1 MKTRRMII
9 SSVLGLG
16 MAIALAWS
24 LGGGKALAALQ
35 AASAPPAPGI
45 TEGSQSGDTM
55 EVLDTLAGELHVCI
69 TCTYTTV
76 QAAVD
81 AAADGDVIKIAAGI
95 YTGVLTRDGVTQTV
109 YVSKTVSIRGG
120 YTTTDWM
127 TFDPQA
133 NPTTLDA
140 EGEGRVFY
148 IAGDISPTVAG
159 LRVTGGDAAGLNGGF
174 GGGDAGGGMYIVDAT
189 AVVSNVQVFGN
200 AAHLGGGLYLH
211 HSSATLSGNTIKSNT
226 ITDRGGGVYLYG
238 SDATLISN
246 TIVYNRADGQGG
258 GLHLRESSATLIAN
272 TVMSNTA
279 SFEGGGLY
287 LVEGSPT
294 LVGNAIVAN
303 VANTDGGGLYLWN
316 SDPTL
321 SSNTIVGNRATLG
334 GGLYVR
340 ESNPRLS
347 SNIVADNQ
355 VATNGSGLYVE
366 ASSPR
371 LWHTTIA
378 RNTGGDGSG
387 LYVTDDGTTYSTVGL
402 TNTILV
408 SQTVGIVAT
417 ADNTATLEATLW
429 GDGAWTNAADM
440 GGAGT
445 ILTGTSNFR
454 SDPLFADPS
463 AGDYHLKD
471 GSEAI
476 DNGVDAGTGSD
487 VDLDLRPIG
496 TGFDIGADEFP
507 VVITTSQS
515 VSATLVYTDPQG
527 TTVEIQIPAG
537 AVTDVIRLV
546 YTPKDPQTALPLPK
560 GLVLGTHVFDLD
572 VYHNDVFV
580 PHYVFRKAVTLTAT
594 YSDEDVARMIES
606 TLALYR
612 GPGVRAEKIGTRPGE
627 SQTLDA
633 GNNVLTAYL
642 LGTSKF
648 REMGQGI
655 VTYVFVPIT
664 VRSG

>member
-24 LGGGKALAALQ
+24 LGSGRALAALQ
-35 AASAPPAPGI
+35 AVSASPTLDI
-45 TEGSQSGDTM
+45 TEGSQSGDTV

-81 AAADGDVIKIAAGI
+81 AAVDGDVIKIAAGI

-109 YVSKTVSIRGG
+109 YVSKTVTIRGG

-127 TFDPQA
+127 AFDPQA

-140 EGEGRVFY
+140 EGRGRVFY
-148 IAGDISPTVAG
+148 ITGDVSPTVAG
-159 LRVTGGDAAGLNGGF
+159 LRVTGGDATGLYGGF
-174 GGGDAGGGMYIVDAT
+174 MGGHAGGGMYIVDAT

-200 AAHLGGGLYLH
+200 VAHLGGGLYLNQ
-211 HSSATLSGNTIKSNT
+211 SAATLSGNTINSNT
-226 ITDRGGGVYLYG
+226 ITDRGSGMYLYI

-258 GLHLRESSATLIAN
+258 GLHLRESNATLIAN

-279 SFEGGGLY
+279 SDEGGGLY
-287 LVEGSPT
+287 LVGSSPT
-294 LVGNAIVAN
+294 LVGNAIIAN
-303 VANTDGGGLYLWN
+303 VAGTDGGGLYLWESN
-316 SDPTL
+316 PTL

-340 ESNPRLS
+340 ESNPRLA

-355 VATNGSGLYVE
+355 VTTNGSGLYVE

-387 LYVTDDGTTYSTVGL
+387 LYVTVGVNYSTVGL

-429 GDGAWTNAADM
+429 GDGAWANTADI

-445 ILTGTSNFR
+445 ILTGTSNFH

-476 DNGVDAGTGSD
+476 DNGVDTGAGFD

-496 TGFDIGADEFP
+496 AGFDIGADEFP

-515 VSATLVYTDPQG
+515 VSTTLVYTDPQG
-527 TTVEIQIPAG
+527 SVVEIRIPAG

-560 GLVLGTHVFDLD
+560 GLVLGTHVFDLH
-572 VYHNDVFV
+572 VYRNEVLV
-580 PHYVFRKAVTLTAT
+580 PHYVFRKVVTLTAT
-594 YSDEDVARMIES
+594 YSDEDVARMVEG

-612 GPGVRAEKIGTRPGE
+612 GLGIRAEKIGTRPGE
-627 SQTLDA
+627 SQTLDVE
-633 GNNVLTAYL
+633 NNLLTAYL
-642 LGTSKF
+642 MGTSRF
-648 REMGQGI
+648 REMGEGI
-655 VTYVFVPIT
+655 TAQIILPLII
-664 VRSG
+664 RNG

>member
-16 MAIALAWS
+16 MAIALAWLLS
-24 LGGGKALAALQ
+24 GGRALAALQ

-45 TEGSQSGDTM
+45 TEGSQSSDTV

-81 AAADGDVIKIAAGI
+81 AAADGDVIKVAAGT
-95 YTGVLTRDGVTQTV
+95 YTGVLMRDGVTQTV

-120 YTTTDWM
+120 YTTTDWV
-127 TFDPQA
+127 TFDPRA

-140 EGEGRVFY
+140 EGRGRVFY
-148 IAGDISPTVAG
+148 VAGLISPTVVG
-159 LRVTGGDAAGLNGGF
+159 LRVTGGDATGLYGGF
-174 GGGDAGGGMYIVDAT
+174 GGGDAGGGMYIADAT

-200 AAHLGGGLYLH
+200 AAHLGGGLYLD
-211 HSSATLSGNTIKSNT
+211 HSAATLSGNTINSNT
-226 ITDRGGGVYLYG
+226 ITDRGGGVYLYS

-258 GLHLRESSATLIAN
+258 GLHLRDGSATLIAN

-303 VANTDGGGLYLWN
+303 VADTDGGGLYLWN

-321 SSNTIVGNRATLG
+321 SSNTIIGNRATLG

-340 ESNPRLS
+340 ESNPWLA

-355 VATNGSGLYVE
+355 VATYGSGLYVE

-371 LWHTTIA
+371 LWHTTVA

-387 LYVTDDGTTYSTVGL
+387 LYVTGGVDYSTVGL

-408 SQTVGIVAT
+408 SQTVGVMAT
-417 ADNTATLEATLW
+417 AGNTATLEATLW
-429 GDGAWTNAADM
+429 GEGAWANTADI

-471 GSEAI
+471 GSGAI
-476 DNGVDAGTGSD
+476 DNGVDTGTGSD

-496 TGFDIGADEFP
+496 PGFDIGADEFP

-515 VSATLVYTDPQG
+515 VSTTLVYTDPQG
-527 TTVEIQIPAG
+527 TAIEIKIPAE
-537 AVTDVIRLV
+537 AVTDEITLI

-580 PHYVFRKAVTLTAT
+580 PHYVFRKVVTLTAT
-594 YSDEDVARMIES
+594 YSDEDVAHMIES

-612 GPGVRAEKIGTRPGE
+612 GPGVRAEIVGSRPGE

-633 GNNVLTAYL
+633 ENNVLTAYL

-655 VTYVFVPIT
+655 ITYVFVPIIL
-664 VRSG
+664 RSG